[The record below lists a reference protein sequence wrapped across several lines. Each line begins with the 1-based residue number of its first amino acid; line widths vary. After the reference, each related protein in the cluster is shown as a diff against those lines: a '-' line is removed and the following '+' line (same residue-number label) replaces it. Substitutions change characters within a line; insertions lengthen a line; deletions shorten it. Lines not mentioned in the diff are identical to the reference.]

1 MGQYSQGT
9 GILSRR
15 VKRAGKEVQG
25 TRRMQQKGLVMAQ
38 DIWGL
43 ITGHGQKKKE
53 PRNTPALF
61 ISVQGSEEPTHGM
74 CGCEYGWLVHG

>member
-38 DIWGL
+38 DI
-43 ITGHGQKKKE
+43 
-53 PRNTPALF
+53 
-61 ISVQGSEEPTHGM
+61 
-74 CGCEYGWLVHG
+74 